1 VVTACI
7 PCNQRKGGRIPDEAG
22 MRLLARPVVP
32 RYAAVVL
39 LGKMQGHEVWR
50 RYMY

>member
-1 VVTACI
+1 
-7 PCNQRKGGRIPDEAG
+7 
-22 MRLLARPVVP
+22 MRLLARPGAP

-50 RYMY
+50 KYVY